1 MNVVKIHT
9 EYINLGQFLKY
20 VGVINNGGEAK
31 QWLLYNKISYNYT
44 QKEITKQPL
53 LIPYEINLNSAE
65 IEFAE
70 RNLTYLKKMI
80 LHYH

>member
-31 QWLLYNKISYNYT
+31 EWLLYNKIYINSDLESRRGRKIY
-44 QKEITKQPL
+44 PGDSV
-53 LIPYEINLNSAE
+53 LIG
-65 IEFAE
+65 
-70 RNLTYLKKMI
+70 KKK
-80 LHYH
+80 YFCY

>member
-31 QWLLYNKISYNYT
+31 QWLLYNKIYINSDLESRRGRKIY
-44 QKEITKQPL
+44 PGDSV
-53 LIPYEINLNSAE
+53 LIGKKKYL
-65 IEFAE
+65 IE
-70 RNLTYLKKMI
+70 NVSKS
-80 LHYH
+80 H

>member
-31 QWLLYNKISYNYT
+31 EWLLYNKIYINSDLESRRGRKIY
-44 QKEITKQPL
+44 PGDSD
-53 LIPYEINLNSAE
+53 LIGKKKYL
-65 IEFAE
+65 IE
-70 RNLTYLKKMI
+70 NV
-80 LHYH
+80 

>member
-31 QWLLYNKISYNYT
+31 EWLLYNKIYINSDLESRRGRKIY
-44 QKEITKQPL
+44 PGDSV
-53 LIPYEINLNSAE
+53 LIGKKKYL
-65 IEFAE
+65 IE
-70 RNLTYLKKMI
+70 NV
-80 LHYH
+80 